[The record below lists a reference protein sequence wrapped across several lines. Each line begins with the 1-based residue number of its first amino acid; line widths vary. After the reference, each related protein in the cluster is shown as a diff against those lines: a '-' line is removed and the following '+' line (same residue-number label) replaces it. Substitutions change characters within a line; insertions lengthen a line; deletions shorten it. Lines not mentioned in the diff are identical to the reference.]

1 MSETETALRTLC
13 AAQLSG
19 RRKPSGGNPNNTMMV
34 VLPGSTSDENMMCV
48 PSSRRQCE
56 STTPP
61 SKSSAAAAAAVEA
74 PADPV
79 SSTEVEYVTS
89 EDLKDMNDIDV
100 HLQTLLERLDS
111 KDWVQVLEALNNV
124 RQLAIFHPELL
135 LPSLDKVVALV
146 IKSLKNPRSALCK
159 TAIMVTADMFKA
171 YQDRLIDSLDP
182 LLLQLLLKA
191 SQDKRFVCEEAGR
204 ALGVMTMCISGVP
217 ILQKLQPYVKHINP
231 RVRAKA
237 SMCVYNSVTRLGS
250 EGIAQFG
257 FEPLIQMAA
266 SQMNDRLPEAREAAR
281 KLLVYLQTEYRKNP
295 PKTTFSDT
303 TVSEQMEV
311 KQNPWEEFCLNRLP
325 ATTAQAVLRVTCVD
339 NS

>member
-100 HLQTLLERLDS
+100 HLQVSILNPHSSYSLSSKVRVVVVAVVVVVVVVVVGFMPCHTSKLLVICGIGIQSLQHES
-111 KDWVQVLEALNNV
+111 VCM
-124 RQLAIFHPELL
+124 QLASPIAE
-135 LPSLDKVVALV
+135 
-146 IKSLKNPRSALCK
+146 
-159 TAIMVTADMFKA
+159 AIMVVF
-171 YQDRLIDSLDP
+171 
-182 LLLQLLLKA
+182 
-191 SQDKRFVCEEAGR
+191 
-204 ALGVMTMCISGVP
+204 LG
-217 ILQKLQPYVKHINP
+217 
-231 RVRAKA
+231 
-237 SMCVYNSVTRLGS
+237 
-250 EGIAQFG
+250 
-257 FEPLIQMAA
+257 
-266 SQMNDRLPEAREAAR
+266 
-281 KLLVYLQTEYRKNP
+281 
-295 PKTTFSDT
+295 
-303 TVSEQMEV
+303 
-311 KQNPWEEFCLNRLP
+311 
-325 ATTAQAVLRVTCVD
+325 
-339 NS
+339 